1 MGGAEVLGIAGGQ
14 IKGGIRPKDHSAT
27 VVGPVHGDF
36 IQDGDVSY
44 VIAADATTSMDP
56 AFNGLN
62 VDDNPIE
69 FDKSRD
75 DSQISILEDEVA
87 QILKVIEKHYKVE
100 PIECLECGG
109 KDVLVVAHTC
119 TIDLAIQSED

>member
-1 MGGAEVLGIAGGQ
+1 MSNSNSNPMFPDLNGIVEELM
-14 IKGGIRPKDHSAT
+14 T
-27 VVGPVHGDF
+27 L
-36 IQDGDVSY
+36 
-44 VIAADATTSMDP
+44 
-56 AFNGLN
+56 NGWN

-75 DSQISILEDEVA
+75 DSQISILQDEVA

-119 TIDLAIQSED
+119 TMDLAIQSED

>member
-1 MGGAEVLGIAGGQ
+1 MPTVPGYPLMHGAQFAKQYVNNYLHEDI
-14 IKGGIRPKDHSAT
+14 
-27 VVGPVHGDF
+27 PVRIID
-36 IQDGDVSY
+36 Y
-44 VIAADATTSMDP
+44 R
-56 AFNGLN
+56 NGWN

-75 DSQISILEDEVA
+75 DSQISILADEVA